1 MSLSAI
7 TKPTPFY
14 QSVEQGPREVS
25 LPTFRQEAGQL
36 ISDLH
41 LGLSELYHR
50 SLLLLIEFIQMGC
63 DSS

>member
-36 ISDLH
+36 ISDLRM
-41 LGLSELYHR
+41 GLQNITTDRFYW
-50 SLLLLIEFIQMGC
+50 
-63 DSS
+63 